1 MQSERDSVVEIKKQR
16 DQIRIENF
24 KKNIEREKRKME
36 FKKLNV
42 LAKDKLV
49 EDKIKA
55 KQQDEEFISKA
66 KVYASL
72 IFTLSAESLLC
83 CGSWTRSACST
94 RSARYRRAR
103 SS

>member
-1 MQSERDSVVEIKKQR
+1 MQSERDSVQEIKKQR

-42 LAKDKLV
+42 LAKDKLL
-49 EDKIKA
+49 EDKLKV

-66 KVYASL
+66 KVYA
-72 IFTLSAESLLC
+72 
-83 CGSWTRSACST
+83 
-94 RSARYRRAR
+94 
-103 SS
+103 

>member
-1 MQSERDSVVEIKKQR
+1 MQSERDSVQEIKKQR

-42 LAKDKLV
+42 LAKDKLL
-49 EDKIKA
+49 EDKPKV

-66 KVYASL
+66 KVYA
-72 IFTLSAESLLC
+72 
-83 CGSWTRSACST
+83 
-94 RSARYRRAR
+94 
-103 SS
+103 

>member
-1 MQSERDSVVEIKKQR
+1 MQSERDSVQEIKKQR

-42 LAKDKLV
+42 LAKDKLL
-49 EDKIKA
+49 EDKLKV

-66 KVYASL
+66 KVY
-72 IFTLSAESLLC
+72 T
-83 CGSWTRSACST
+83 
-94 RSARYRRAR
+94 
-103 SS
+103 